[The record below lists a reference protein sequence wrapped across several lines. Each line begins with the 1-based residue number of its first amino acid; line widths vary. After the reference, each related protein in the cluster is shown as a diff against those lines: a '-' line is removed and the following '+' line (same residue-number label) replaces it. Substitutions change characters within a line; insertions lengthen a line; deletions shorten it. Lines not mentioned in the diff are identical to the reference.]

1 MMLEHV
7 QELETEATQLERQA
21 DAQERATAHET
32 TQIQMQ
38 VQQSRPVQDDETDSN

>member
-1 MMLEHV
+1 MMLEHA
-7 QELETEATQLERQA
+7 QELETEAAHLERQA

-38 VQQSRPVQDDETDSN
+38 VQQSRPVKDNETDSN